1 MALARLSLLKQR
13 KGEKRMRM
21 RSFCAAVGLV
31 AAAALTGCNE
41 TENARRTT
49 SLCGD
54 GWRFTKDAGG
64 TLKAAAADFDDAAW
78 QTVEVPH
85 DWAISGPFDPET
97 YGGSGKLPWRG
108 VGWYRRTFAVAA
120 ETARDV
126 QAGGALWLEFDGVM
140 ARPEVYVNGSYAGG
154 WNYGY
159 MGFRVDVAP
168 FVREGEN
175 VLAVR
180 ADTRD
185 HHSRW
190 YPGAGIY
197 RAVRLVAAPAVH
209 VAPGTAFVTTPGVA
223 RESASVR
230 VAFEVTNRLDAAVS
244 VDAGVCLEGVDAKA
258 GGAKRIEAKGRAAF
272 VFDLEVANPHL
283 WDVENPALYTA
294 KIGVRAKGTLDA
306 ETVRFGIRTA
316 EFTADDGFHLNGR
329 RVQLNGVDLHSDMG
343 PLGMAFNRSVM
354 RRQLMVMKD
363 MGANALRTS
372 HNACDPQVLDLCD
385 ELGIVVWNE
394 CFDKWDGTSGRR
406 KDENLEDYVAEN
418 LRAFARRD
426 RNHPSVVVWSIGN
439 EITPNGWGWHGKDPK
454 VQNGMSAERFR
465 LFRTAIREID
475 PTRPVGIGCCHGVA
489 VDTGMFAELD
499 LTGWNYGA
507 QYRKVKER
515 HPDKPVVY
523 SESASALSSSGFFEQ
538 PPASSKTDYAVAR
551 REVGSYEHNA
561 APWSDIPDV
570 EFARME
576 EDRYCAGEFVWT
588 GIDYLGEPTPYVQ
601 DKQFPMMKDLKK
613 GELARSSYFG
623 IADLTGL
630 PKARYWIYRSHW
642 NKKDHTVQITPH
654 WNWPDPAS
662 KAGAPATVPVYVY
675 TDGDEAELFL
685 NGTSLGRRRKGVVQ
699 RPVNLAA
706 GKPVN
711 ASSVERRGERVNA
724 PSHAVDGENGTR
736 WCASG
741 PQKGAWWQVDLG
753 DVRAFRTVLVS
764 GEQADGSYA
773 WTVRVS
779 DDGKAWRDFAKKA
792 LGAEQKPVADKTV
805 RARFVRVVFDD
816 LREGTWPSIRE
827 VVVSDCAE
835 AFRLNPYY
843 DVCDRYRLRWFDVP
857 YRPGE
862 LKAVAYKE
870 GKAIGE
876 AVMRT
881 AGKPVAV
888 KLTAEAPALSDDGE
902 TCVFVQVD
910 VVDAKGTRDPWA
922 KDRVSFELTGPGKI
936 LAVGNADPRAHEPFT
951 KVDSHPLYFG
961 KAVAVVRRDKG
972 ASGPIVLKAAVKGLK
987 PAEVEFR

>member
-1 MALARLSLLKQR
+1 
-13 KGEKRMRM
+13 MRM

-230 VAFEVTNRLDAAVS
+230 VAFEVTNRLDRAVS
-244 VDAGVCLEGVDAKA
+244 VDAGVCLEGADAKA

-454 VQNGMSAERFR
+454 VQNGMNASASSAPRSAR
-465 LFRTAIREID
+465 L
-475 PTRPVGIGCCHGVA
+475 TRRAP
-489 VDTGMFAELD
+489 
-499 LTGWNYGA
+499 
-507 QYRKVKER
+507 
-515 HPDKPVVY
+515 
-523 SESASALSSSGFFEQ
+523 SASA
-538 PPASSKTDYAVAR
+538 
-551 REVGSYEHNA
+551 A
-561 APWSDIPDV
+561 AT
-570 EFARME
+570 A
-576 EDRYCAGEFVWT
+576 
-588 GIDYLGEPTPYVQ
+588 
-601 DKQFPMMKDLKK
+601 
-613 GELARSSYFG
+613 
-623 IADLTGL
+623 
-630 PKARYWIYRSHW
+630 
-642 NKKDHTVQITPH
+642 
-654 WNWPDPAS
+654 
-662 KAGAPATVPVYVY
+662 
-675 TDGDEAELFL
+675 
-685 NGTSLGRRRKGVVQ
+685 
-699 RPVNLAA
+699 
-706 GKPVN
+706 
-711 ASSVERRGERVNA
+711 
-724 PSHAVDGENGTR
+724 
-736 WCASG
+736 
-741 PQKGAWWQVDLG
+741 
-753 DVRAFRTVLVS
+753 
-764 GEQADGSYA
+764 
-773 WTVRVS
+773 
-779 DDGKAWRDFAKKA
+779 
-792 LGAEQKPVADKTV
+792 
-805 RARFVRVVFDD
+805 
-816 LREGTWPSIRE
+816 WPS
-827 VVVSDCAE
+827 
-835 AFRLNPYY
+835 
-843 DVCDRYRLRWFDVP
+843 
-857 YRPGE
+857 
-862 LKAVAYKE
+862 
-870 GKAIGE
+870 
-876 AVMRT
+876 
-881 AGKPVAV
+881 
-888 KLTAEAPALSDDGE
+888 
-902 TCVFVQVD
+902 
-910 VVDAKGTRDPWA
+910 TRACSRSW
-922 KDRVSFELTGPGKI
+922 T
-936 LAVGNADPRAHEPFT
+936 
-951 KVDSHPLYFG
+951 
-961 KAVAVVRRDKG
+961 
-972 ASGPIVLKAAVKGLK
+972 
-987 PAEVEFR
+987 